1 MPESQNIE
9 YKSSWHDDYLDWICG
24 FANAQGGKIY
34 IGKDDNGN
42 VIGVADYKDLM
53 EKIPNKIKNQLGI
66 TAEVNLLQEDGK
78 HYIENADS
86 ASADRACSESAER
99 KAFIEI
105 VVQPY
110 SVPISLRG
118 RYFYRSGSVKQELT
132 GAALNEF
139 MLKRIGKKWDGVPV
153 PNVTVEDLKADTFTF
168 FKEKGIKSG
177 RIDEASRNDTPLQVL
192 ENLKLVEN
200 NYLNRAAVMLF
211 HPDPEKFVSG
221 AYIKIGF
228 FRTDSDLLFQ
238 DEIHGNLFEQV
249 EKTVDFLLTKYT
261 KALISYEGLTRVE
274 TYEYPKDALREAVL
288 NAVAHKDYTGPYPI
302 QISVYPDKIMIWNY
316 GRLPENWTVEDL
328 LDKHSSQPR
337 NPDIA
342 TAFFRS
348 GYVES
353 WGRGMDKMKNL
364 CLEAKIP
371 VPQFSC
377 KGNDFWTVFRKDI
390 YNKEDLSKLGL
401 NDRQIKAVLYV
412 KEKGKI
418 TNSEYQEINEI
429 SKRTAAYELVELVE
443 KYKILKQLGA
453 SVGTYYELE

>member
-1 MPESQNIE
+1 MPEQQNIE
-9 YKSSWHDDYLDWICG
+9 YKSSWHEDYLDWICG
-24 FANAQGGKIY
+24 FANAQGGRIY

-42 VIGVADYKDLM
+42 VIGIADYKDLM

-66 TAEVNLLQEDGK
+66 TVDVNLLQEDGK
-78 HYIENADS
+78 HYIE
-86 ASADRACSESAER
+86 
-99 KAFIEI
+99 I
-105 VVQPY
+105 VVTPY

-139 MLKRIGKKWDGVPV
+139 LLERIGKKWDSVPV
-153 PNVTVEDLKADTFTF
+153 PNVQVEDLKPETFTF

-177 RIDEASRNDTPLQVL
+177 RIEEDSRNDTLLQVL
-192 ENLKLVEN
+192 ENLKLVDKSL
-200 NYLNRAAVMLF
+200 LNRAAVMLF
-211 HPDPEKFVSG
+211 HPNPEKFVSG

-249 EKTVDFLLTKYT
+249 EKTMDFLLTKYT
-261 KALISYEGLTRVE
+261 KALISYEGITRVE
-274 TYEYPKDALREAVL
+274 TYEYPKEALREALL

-302 QISVYPDKIMIWNY
+302 QISVYADKIMIWNY

-390 YNKEDLSKLGL
+390 YNKEDLSNRGL
-401 NDRQIKAVLYV
+401 NERQIKAVLYV
-412 KEKGKI
+412 REKGKI
-418 TNSEYQEINEI
+418 TNKEYQEINQI
-429 SKRTAAYELVELVE
+429 SNRTATNELKELVENYNVL
-443 KYKILKQLGA
+443 KITGA
-453 SVGTYYELE
+453 GAGTFYEI

>member
-1 MPESQNIE
+1 MSETQNIE
-9 YKSSWHDDYLDWICG
+9 YKSSWHDDYLDWVCG

-34 IGKDDNGN
+34 IGKDNYGN
-42 VIGVADYKDLM
+42 VVGIENSHELS
-53 EKIPNKIKNQLGI
+53 EKIPNKIRNTMGI
-66 TAEVNLLQEDGK
+66 TAEVNLLKDDVSNK
-78 HYIENADS
+78 D
-86 ASADRACSESAER
+86 
-99 KAFIEI
+99 FIEI

-110 SVPISLRG
+110 SVPISIRG
-118 RYFYRSGSVKQELT
+118 RYFYRSGSVKHELT

-139 MLKRIGKKWDGVPV
+139 LLERIGKKWDSAPV
-153 PNVTVEDLKADTFTF
+153 PTVQVEDLKNDTFTF
-168 FKEKGIKSG
+168 FKEKGIKSN
-177 RIDEASRNDTPLQVL
+177 RIDEDSRDDTPLQML
-192 ENLKLVEN
+192 ENLKFVDKN
-200 NYLNRAAVMLF
+200 ILNRAAVMLF

-249 EKTVDFLLTKYT
+249 EKTMDLLLTKYT

-274 TYEYPKDALREAVL
+274 TYEYPKDALREALL

-302 QISVYPDKIMIWNY
+302 QISVYADKIMIWNH

-328 LDKHSSQPR
+328 LNKHSSQPR

-364 CLEAKIP
+364 CFEAKIP

-401 NDRQIKAVLYV
+401 NERQVKAVLFA

-418 TNSEYQEINEI
+418 TNSDYQTLNKVSKATATRDLTELINKQI
-429 SKRTAAYELVELVE
+429 IFLKGSGKRDIHYALNQ
-443 KYKILKQLGA
+443 K
-453 SVGTYYELE
+453 

>member
-9 YKSSWHDDYLDWICG
+9 YKSAWHDDYLDWICG

-34 IGKDDNGN
+34 IGKDDAGN
-42 VIGVADYKDLM
+42 MVGVADYKDLM

-78 HYIENADS
+78 YY
-86 ASADRACSESAER
+86 
-99 KAFIEI
+99 IEI
-105 VVQPY
+105 VVTPY

-139 MLKRIGKKWDGVPV
+139 LLKRIGKKWDSVPV
-153 PNVTVEDLKADTFTF
+153 PNVQVEDLKSETFTF
-168 FKEKGIKSG
+168 FKEKGLKSG
-177 RIDEASRNDTPLQVL
+177 RIDEGSRNDTPLQVL
-192 ENLKLVEN
+192 ENLKLIDKN
-200 NYLNRAAVMLF
+200 HINRAAVMLF
-211 HPDPEKFVSG
+211 HSDPEKFVSG

-249 EKTVDFLLTKYT
+249 EKTIDLLLTKYT

-274 TYEYPKDALREAVL
+274 TYEYPKDALREALL

-302 QISVYPDKIMIWNY
+302 QISVYLDKIMMWNY
-316 GRLPENWTVEDL
+316 GKLPENWTVEDL

-364 CLEAKIP
+364 CIDAKIP
-371 VPQFSC
+371 IPQFSC

-390 YNKEDLSKLGL
+390 YNKEDLGKLGL

-418 TNSEYQEINEI
+418 TNSEYQKINNVSRQMATNELHNLVNLYKLLI
-429 SKRTAAYELVELVE
+429 NSGYGAGSYYELV
-443 KYKILKQLGA
+443 I
-453 SVGTYYELE
+453 

>member
-1 MPESQNIE
+1 MSESQNIE
-9 YKSSWHDDYLDWICG
+9 YKSSWHEEYLDWICG

-34 IGKDDNGN
+34 IGKDDNGI

-66 TAEVNLLQEDGK
+66 SAEVNLLQEAGK
-78 HYIENADS
+78 HYIE
-86 ASADRACSESAER
+86 
-99 KAFIEI
+99 I
-105 VVQPY
+105 VVTPY

-132 GAALNEF
+132 
-139 MLKRIGKKWDGVPV
+139 
-153 PNVTVEDLKADTFTF
+153 
-168 FKEKGIKSG
+168 
-177 RIDEASRNDTPLQVL
+177 
-192 ENLKLVEN
+192 
-200 NYLNRAAVMLF
+200 
-211 HPDPEKFVSG
+211 G

-274 TYEYPKDALREAVL
+274 TYEYPKDALREALL
-288 NAVAHKDYTGPYPI
+288 NAVSHKDYTGPYPI
-302 QISVYPDKIMIWNY
+302 QISVYADKIMMWNY

-364 CLEAKIP
+364 CLEANIP

-377 KGNDFWTVFRKDI
+377 KGNDFWTIFRKDI

-401 NDRQIKAVLYV
+401 NERQIKAVLYV

-418 TNSEYQEINEI
+418 TNSEYQVINNVTEQTALRDIKALIENAIFIKAGTNKDAKYEINN
-429 SKRTAAYELVELVE
+429 
-443 KYKILKQLGA
+443 
-453 SVGTYYELE
+453 VG

>member
-1 MPESQNIE
+1 MSESQNIE
-9 YKSSWHDDYLDWICG
+9 YKSSWHEEYLDWICG

-42 VIGVADYKDLM
+42 VIGFSDYKDLM

-78 HYIENADS
+78 HYIE
-86 ASADRACSESAER
+86 
-99 KAFIEI
+99 I
-105 VVQPY
+105 VVMPY

-139 MLKRIGKKWDGVPV
+139 LLERVGKKWDSVPV
-153 PNVTVEDLKADTFTF
+153 PNVQVADLKTDTFTF
-168 FKEKGIKSG
+168 FKEKGIKSN
-177 RIDEASRNDTPLQVL
+177 RIDEDSRNDTPLQVI
-192 ENLKLVEN
+192 ENLKLIDKN
-200 NYLNRAAVMLF
+200 LLNRAAVMLF
-211 HPDPEKFVSG
+211 HPDPEKYVSG

-249 EKTVDFLLTKYT
+249 EKTMDFLLTKYT

-274 TYEYPKDALREAVL
+274 TNEYPKDALREALL

-302 QISVYPDKIMIWNY
+302 QISVYSNKIMIWNY
-316 GRLPENWTVEDL
+316 GRLLENWTVEDL

-390 YNKEDLSKLGL
+390 YNKEDLKKLGL
-401 NDRQIKAVLYV
+401 NERQTDALLFFKA
-412 KEKGKI
+412 KGEI
-418 TNSEYQEINEI
+418 TSSEYADIYNI
-429 SKRTAAYELVELVE
+429 SDRTARTDLTELVEIEL
-443 KYKILKQLGA
+443 LNKQGETKLA
-453 SVGTYYELE
+453 VYVFPIRK